1 MVVLLPVIDL
11 EEVKTVLAECM
22 TPYETGMM
30 SRVEIY
36 RGIVYVVAHDEET
49 KRPAGL
55 PEATLLVLRR
65 LLARRPRE
73 LPAELS
79 AGQPAAGTSGSSG
92 GVGSSGAG
100 SAAAGGGGG
109 SGLAGPEGQ
118 AEAEADAE
126 QAELTL
132 TRRTGGNPSDMH
144 AALSTY
150 WQLRLGGVL
159 VGKALLSY
167 ENSELGR
174 WGPAL
179 EIIEV
184 VPALRR
190 RGLGGLLLRVRARA
204 RARLGVE
211 PCSAYPVH
219 AALCASQQSMQGA
232 LVH

>member
-1 MVVLLPVIDL
+1 
-11 EEVKTVLAECM
+11 
-22 TPYETGMM
+22 
-30 SRVEIY
+30 
-36 RGIVYVVAHDEET
+36 
-49 KRPAGL
+49 
-55 PEATLLVLRR
+55 
-65 LLARRPRE
+65 
-73 LPAELS
+73 
-79 AGQPAAGTSGSSG
+79 
-92 GVGSSGAG
+92 
-100 SAAAGGGGG
+100 
-109 SGLAGPEGQ
+109 
-118 AEAEADAE
+118 
-126 QAELTL
+126 
-132 TRRTGGNPSDMH
+132 MH